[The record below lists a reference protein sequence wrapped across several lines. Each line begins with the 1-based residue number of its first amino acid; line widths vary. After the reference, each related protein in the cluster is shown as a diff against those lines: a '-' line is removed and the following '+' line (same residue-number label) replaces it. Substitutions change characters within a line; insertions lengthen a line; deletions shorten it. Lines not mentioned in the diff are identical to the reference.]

1 MARAKAGGTG
11 ETLLD
16 GIRNSPETKR
26 LAQEA
31 RHLFE
36 AQTGKLTTKLG
47 DGVSGVTDK
56 LTSVGESGSLPSI
69 GAGAKRLL
77 NGDGPLRAMASGVAE
92 KAKNAVGG
100 KNGSGGEPKAINI
113 EESIDIGVPVSVA
126 YDQWTQFEEFSR
138 FTKGVENVEQVDDTE
153 TEWRAKVFKSRR
165 SWKSKI
171 LEQVPDRRI
180 VWTSDGDKGWV
191 DGVVTFH
198 PLADDL
204 TRVLVALEYYPNG
217 LVEKT
222 GNLWRAA
229 GRRTRLDLKNFR
241 RFVMLQKEPTGA
253 WRGEIREGKVV
264 KKSDKQSDK
273 QSQRE
278 SSSRP
283 KKSSRSQRESSSRPK
298 KSSRSQRESSSGPKK
313 SSRSGAGRPS
323 SGSQSRSSDTDSPP
337 RKSSPPTKRSA
348 RKSSSSSSSSNNG
361 SSGSRPAKATARKSA
376 AKKPAAK
383 AAPAKKAAPRKSSSE
398 SRRPRKSTKT
408 SESRRPRKSST
419 SAQQGRARKSTS
431 QRSTGSSGSGSAR
444 KSTSGPSRARKQ
456 PAKKTASRKR
466 TSK

>member
-283 KKSSRSQRESSSRPK
+283 KKSSRSQRESSSP
-298 KSSRSQRESSSGPKK
+298 PKK
-313 SSRSGAGRPS
+313 SSRSGAGRQS

-348 RKSSSSSSSSNNG
+348 RKSSSSSSSSSNNG

-376 AKKPAAK
+376 AKKPADK

>member
-283 KKSSRSQRESSSRPK
+283 KKSSRSQRESSSP
-298 KSSRSQRESSSGPKK
+298 PKK
-313 SSRSGAGRPS
+313 SSRSGAGRQS

-348 RKSSSSSSSSNNG
+348 RKSSSSSSSNNG

>member
-283 KKSSRSQRESSSRPK
+283 KKSSRSQRESSSP
-298 KSSRSQRESSSGPKK
+298 PKK
-313 SSRSGAGRPS
+313 SSRSGAGRQS

-348 RKSSSSSSSSNNG
+348 RKSSSSSSSNNG

-408 SESRRPRKSST
+408 SESRLPRKSST

>member
-26 LAQEA
+26 LAEEA

-283 KKSSRSQRESSSRPK
+283 KKSSRSQRESSSP
-298 KSSRSQRESSSGPKK
+298 PKK
-313 SSRSGAGRPS
+313 SSRSGAGRQS

>member
-264 KKSDKQSDK
+264 KKSDKKSDK

-283 KKSSRSQRESSSRPK
+283 KKSSRSQRESSSP
-298 KSSRSQRESSSGPKK
+298 PKK
-313 SSRSGAGRPS
+313 SSRSGAGRQS

-337 RKSSPPTKRSA
+337 RKSSPPTKRAA
-348 RKSSSSSSSSNNG
+348 RKSSSSSSSNNG

>member
-11 ETLLD
+11 KTLLD

-26 LAQEA
+26 LAEEA

-283 KKSSRSQRESSSRPK
+283 KKSSRSQRESSSP
-298 KSSRSQRESSSGPKK
+298 PKK
-313 SSRSGAGRPS
+313 SSRSGAGRQS